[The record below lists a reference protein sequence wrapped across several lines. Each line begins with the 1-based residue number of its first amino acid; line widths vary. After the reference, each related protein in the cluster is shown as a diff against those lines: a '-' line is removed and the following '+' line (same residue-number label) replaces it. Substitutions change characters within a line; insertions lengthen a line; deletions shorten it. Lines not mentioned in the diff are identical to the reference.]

1 MSKIL
6 IVEDNDTFRH
16 TLRSLL
22 QSRFPLM
29 VIEEAENGREALQK
43 INESLPNL
51 ILMDIKLPGE
61 SGLELTKQ
69 IKHKFPSTIVVVLT
83 NYDLPQ
89 YRVAAYESGANHFLG
104 KGSSTAEEIL
114 GLLDSVLH
122 PVTSD
127 PVGLPPGQADQRDLA

>member
-22 QSRFPLM
+22 QSRFPLI

-43 INESLPNL
+43 TNDFLPNL
-51 ILMDIKLPGE
+51 IFMDIRLPGE

-69 IKHKFPSTIVVVLT
+69 IKHKSPSTIVIVLT
-83 NYDLPQ
+83 NYDLKE

-114 GLLDSVLH
+114 ELVDSILC
-122 PVTSD
+122 PTPSVTM
-127 PVGLPPGQADQRDLA
+127 GEG

>member
-16 TLRSLL
+16 TLRSIL

-29 VIEEAENGREALQK
+29 VIEEAGNRREALQK
-43 INESLPNL
+43 TNDFLPNL
-51 ILMDIKLPGE
+51 IFMDIKLPGK

-69 IKHKFPSTIVVVLT
+69 IKHKSPSTIVIVLT
-83 NYDLPQ
+83 NYDLKE
-89 YRVAAYESGANHFLG
+89 YRVAAYESGADHFLG

-114 GLLDSVLH
+114 GLVDSLLHPASSVLGEK
-122 PVTSD
+122 PKV
-127 PVGLPPGQADQRDLA
+127 PNL

>member
-16 TLRSLL
+16 TLRSFL
-22 QSRFPLM
+22 QSRFPSM

-43 INESLPNL
+43 TNEFHPNL
-51 ILMDIKLPGE
+51 TLMDIKLPGE

-69 IKHKFPSTIVVVLT
+69 IKDKFPETIVIVLT
-83 NYDLPQ
+83 NYDLPE

-114 GLLDSVLH
+114 ELVDSILC
-122 PVTSD
+122 PTPSD
-127 PVGLPPGQADQRDLA
+127 TMGEG

>member
-1 MSKIL
+1 MMRRIL
-6 IVEDNDTFRH
+6 IVEDNATFRH

-22 QSRFPLM
+22 QPRFPLM

-43 INESLPNL
+43 TNDFLPNL

-69 IKHKFPSTIVVVLT
+69 IKDEFPETIIIVLT

-89 YRVAAYESGANHFLG
+89 YRVAAYESGADHFLG

-114 GLLDSVLH
+114 GLVDSLLH
-122 PVTSD
+122 PANSV
-127 PVGLPPGQADQRDLA
+127 PGGET